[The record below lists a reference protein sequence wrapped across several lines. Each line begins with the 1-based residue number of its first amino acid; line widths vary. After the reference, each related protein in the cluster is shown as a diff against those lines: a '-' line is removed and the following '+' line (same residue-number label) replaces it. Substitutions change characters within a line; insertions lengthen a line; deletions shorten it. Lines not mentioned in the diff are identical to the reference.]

1 MLPHKSS
8 RFHHTS
14 DQYSGSLCNYFFS
27 FKQFSSESH
36 SFQVYYPAISS
47 AQLIFLLWLFTL
59 KIFCLPSL
67 FEQQPSLV
75 FFFNFRVSLSN
86 YSEKILKKKYSF
98 ACSCGPSVLSTHFLM
113 RAIIILFPPKNFG
126 SNQNCSISSV
136 KLIADQKNMDQSPL
150 IKTNYFFVQK
160 LFSFIYFLK
169 GSLIFVF
176 ELLLVSRRNFL
187 NF

>member
-1 MLPHKSS
+1 MTLYLENLLL
-8 RFHHTS
+8 TV
-14 DQYSGSLCNYFFS
+14 S
-27 FKQFSSESH
+27 FRTTTI
-36 SFQVYYPAISS
+36 IS
-47 AQLIFLLWLFTL
+47 IFLQFPCLIVKLFR
-59 KIFCLPSL
+59 
-67 FEQQPSLV
+67 
-75 FFFNFRVSLSN
+75 NF
-86 YSEKILKKKYSF
+86 LKKKYSF